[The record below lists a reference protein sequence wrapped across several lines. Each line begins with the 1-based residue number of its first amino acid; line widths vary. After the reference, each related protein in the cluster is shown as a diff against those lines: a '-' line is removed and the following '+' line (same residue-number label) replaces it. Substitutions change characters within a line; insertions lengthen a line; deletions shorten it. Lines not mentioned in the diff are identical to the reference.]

1 MMAALH
7 CLDGAGGARLR
18 RVAVG
23 LIALVGVL
31 IVPGMA
37 GAQPT
42 YGFFGPEGPR
52 MREQLW
58 IVPGGDPETPLRATV
73 FRPAE
78 DGMAARRPLVVIN
91 HGSDASTREAVSMPV
106 FYWLSRWFVARG
118 YVVLVPQRR
127 GHGATG
133 GDFAEGR
140 DSCSRPDHWAAA
152 QTAADDIEAAVRYM
166 SRQPFVD
173 GQHVVVAGTST
184 GGWAS
189 LAVAGR
195 SIPGVQL
202 IVNFAGG
209 RGGHAYGRP
218 HAICAKERLIE
229 TAGRLGERARVPT
242 VWFYARNDSYFGPQ
256 LADAM
261 AAAWQKA
268 GGRVDLKLL
277 PAYGSDGHELVADR
291 ASWPLWDAD
300 LARHLAEVQV
310 LPGPTIAAEAEL
322 AAATRDPLSPAS
334 AGR

>member
-1 MMAALH
+1 
-7 CLDGAGGARLR
+7 
-18 RVAVG
+18 
-23 LIALVGVL
+23 
-31 IVPGMA
+31 
-37 GAQPT
+37 
-42 YGFFGPEGPR
+42 

-58 IVPGGDPETPLRATV
+58 IVPGGEPTTPLRATV

-78 DGMAARRPLVVIN
+78 DGTTVRRPLVVIN

-106 FYWLSRWFVARG
+106 FYWLSRWFVSRG

-133 GDFAEGR
+133 GEFAEGH

-152 QTAADDIEAAVRYM
+152 QSAADDIEAAVRFM
-166 SRQPFVD
+166 SRQSFVD

-189 LAVAGR
+189 LAIAGR
-195 SIPGVQL
+195 SIPGVRL
-202 IVNFAGG
+202 VVNFAGG

-218 HAICAKERLIE
+218 HAICAKDRLIE
-229 TAGRLGERARVPT
+229 TAGRLGERATVPT

-261 AAAWQKA
+261 ASAWQRA

-277 PAYGSDGHELVADR
+277 PAYGTDGHELVSDR
-291 ASWPLWDAD
+291 ASWPLWEAD
-300 LARHLAEVQV
+300 LARHLAEVQTP
-310 LPGPTIAAEAEL
+310 PGQTIAVEAEI
-322 AAATRDPLSPAS
+322 AAATRALMSPAS

>member
-1 MMAALH
+1 MAALL
-7 CLDGAGGARLR
+7 CFDEAGGARVR
-18 RVAVG
+18 RV
-23 LIALVGVL
+23 GVAMFVL
-31 IVPGMA
+31 ATVLFLPRIVLA
-37 GAQPT
+37 EPT

-58 IVPGGDPETPLRATV
+58 IVPGGDPATPLRATV
-73 FRPAE
+73 FRPA
-78 DGMAARRPLVVIN
+78 DDVTTVRRPLAVIN

-106 FYWLSRWFVARG
+106 FYWLSRWFVSRG

-133 GDFAEGR
+133 GDFAEGQ

-152 QTAADDIEAAVRYM
+152 QSAADDIEAAVRFM
-166 SRQPFVD
+166 SRQSFVD

-195 SIPGVQL
+195 SIPGVRL
-202 IVNFAGG
+202 VVNYAGG

-218 HAICAKERLIE
+218 HAICAKDRLIE
-229 TAGRLGERARVPT
+229 TAGRLGERSSVPT

-261 AAAWQKA
+261 AAAWKKA

-277 PAYGSDGHELVADR
+277 PAYGADGHELVADR
-291 ASWPLWDAD
+291 ASWPLWEAD
-300 LARHLAEVQV
+300 LSRHLADVQAQ
-310 LPGPTIAAEAEL
+310 PGQTIAAEAEF

>member
-1 MMAALH
+1 MRFGLF
-7 CLDGAGGARLR
+7 
-18 RVAVG
+18 G
-23 LIALVGVL
+23 LILL
-31 IVPGMA
+31 LSSIVVAQAA
-37 GAQPT
+37 GAEPS
-42 YGFFGPEGPR
+42 YGSFGPESPR

-58 IVPGGDPETPLRATV
+58 IVPGGDPATPLRATV
-73 FRPAE
+73 FRPAAE
-78 DGMAARRPLVVIN
+78 DAPGRRPLVVIN

-133 GDFAEGR
+133 GDLAEGR
-140 DSCSRPDHWAAA
+140 DSCSRPDHWSAG
-152 QTAADDIEAAVRYM
+152 QSAADDIEAAIRFM

-173 GQHVVVAGTST
+173 DQHIVVAGTST

-195 SIPGVQL
+195 SIPGVRL
-202 IVNFAGG
+202 VVNFAGG

-218 HAICAKERLIE
+218 HAVCSIDRLIE
-229 TAGRLGERARVPT
+229 TAGRLGERAKVPT

-261 AAAWQKA
+261 ADAWRKA

-277 PAYGSDGHELVADR
+277 PAYGADGHELVADR
-291 ASWPLWDAD
+291 ASWSLWEAD
-300 LARHLAEVQV
+300 LAGHLSGVK
-310 LPGPTIAAEAEL
+310 GPAGDMIAAEGEV
-322 AAATRDPLSPAS
+322 AAASGHALSEAN